1 MTNMD
6 IIKEKLISMEF
17 KGEEGKNKIEN
28 IINNLRIY
36 DLKTIFDEEILIKE
50 DYKTGLK
57 ISMDKKEEYMNKLPK
72 SNVLKF
78 YLNNDTNFVV
88 RPSGTEPK
96 IKIYLASV
104 DKTVEGA
111 EMKINNLEKNIKNM
125 INEF

>member
-1 MTNMD
+1 
-6 IIKEKLISMEF
+6 
-17 KGEEGKNKIEN
+17 
-28 IINNLRIY
+28 
-36 DLKTIFDEEILIKE
+36 
-50 DYKTGLK
+50 
-57 ISMDKKEEYMNKLPK
+57 MDKKEEYMNKLPK

-111 EMKINNLEKNIKNM
+111 EMKINNLEKI
-125 INEF
+125 

>member
-1 MTNMD
+1 
-6 IIKEKLISMEF
+6 
-17 KGEEGKNKIEN
+17 
-28 IINNLRIY
+28 
-36 DLKTIFDEEILIKE
+36 
-50 DYKTGLK
+50 
-57 ISMDKKEEYMNKLPK
+57 MNKLPK

-125 INEF
+125 INKF

>member
-1 MTNMD
+1 
-6 IIKEKLISMEF
+6 
-17 KGEEGKNKIEN
+17 
-28 IINNLRIY
+28 
-36 DLKTIFDEEILIKE
+36 
-50 DYKTGLK
+50 
-57 ISMDKKEEYMNKLPK
+57 MDKKEEYMNKLPK